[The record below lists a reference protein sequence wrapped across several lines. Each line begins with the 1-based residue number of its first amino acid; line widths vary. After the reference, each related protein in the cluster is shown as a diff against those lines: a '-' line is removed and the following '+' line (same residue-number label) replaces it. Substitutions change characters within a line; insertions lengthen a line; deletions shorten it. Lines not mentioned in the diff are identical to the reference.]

1 MIAPVVLEARHL
13 AVRFAGPRRGSH
25 VQALQDISL
34 TLRGGEVLGLV
45 GESGSG
51 KTTLARTLLGIQ
63 RESSGEILLDGQR
76 VSGVDADKARRLRRR
91 IQYVHQDAAASLDP
105 WWSVGASLHE
115 VLKWRGVR
123 DSADRDHKISEVL
136 ALVGLDP
143 DVVARYVHEL
153 SGGQLRRVALARIL
167 MLEPDIVILD
177 EPTAGLDLSVQATV
191 LSLLIE
197 LRARLGLTYLV
208 ISHDLSLVRRFCDHV
223 AILYLGRIVET
234 APVGELFSTPR
245 HPYTHALLGAMLSLE
260 PGTALDD
267 ALLDNDP
274 ADHGNSG
281 TGCSF
286 QPRCAHAVADCAARV
301 PPLEPSGEG
310 REVACWRWR
319 SLQQSI

>member
-1 MIAPVVLEARHL
+1 MTAPILLEARQL
-13 AVRFAGPRRGSH
+13 SVRFAGTRGTH
-25 VQALQDISL
+25 VQALQDVSL
-34 TLRGGEVLGLV
+34 KLRRGEVLGLV

-63 RESSGEILLDGQR
+63 RESSGEVLLDGER
-76 VSGVDADKARRLRRR
+76 VSGLDADAARRVRRR

-105 WWSVGASLHE
+105 WWSIGASLHE
-115 VLKWRGVR
+115 VLRLRGLR
-123 DSADRDHKISEVL
+123 DLAERSQRIAEVL
-136 ALVGLDP
+136 GLVGLDHTMA
-143 DVVARYVHEL
+143 ARYVHEL

-167 MLEPDIVILD
+167 MLEPELVILD

-191 LSLLIE
+191 LNLLSE

-208 ISHDLSLVRRFCDHV
+208 ISHDLSLVRRFCDEV

-234 APVGELFSTPR
+234 ARVDALFSAPR
-245 HPYTHALLGAMLSLE
+245 HPYTVALLGAMLSLE

-267 ALLDNDP
+267 ASLDNEP
-274 ADHGNSG
+274 ADQGASSA
-281 TGCSF
+281 GCSF
-286 QPRCAHAVADCAARV
+286 QPRCAHAIADCASRV
-301 PPLEPSGEG
+301 PPLEPAGPD